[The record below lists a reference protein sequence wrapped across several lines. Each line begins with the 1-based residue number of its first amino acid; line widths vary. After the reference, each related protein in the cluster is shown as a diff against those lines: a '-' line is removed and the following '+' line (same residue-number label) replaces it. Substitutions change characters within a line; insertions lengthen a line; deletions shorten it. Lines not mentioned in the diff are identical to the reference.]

1 MVKTMQDKAA
11 ADAAASNHKVSTS
24 SLPASKPEAAP
35 AVKATPP
42 RSVSSVQLSAS
53 SSNTPA
59 KTAANSPRIT
69 SIGTPQGKA
78 APSSKAGINIKHAN
92 LDLPGRLSNR
102 PPVSTA
108 HYVCCSRFPSPSS
121 RIPSRG
127 PYTPTSGDPRS
138 EQPPAECQASSWQG
152 DLGDNANTSCF
163 RPRSAHRC
171 KAGSCQHTRHPQN
184 S

>member
-1 MVKTMQDKAA
+1 MVHGKKCPPDLRPLQERLEGMVKTMQDKAA

-59 KTAANSPRIT
+59 KTAANSPRT

-127 PYTPTSGDPRS
+127 PYTATSGDPRS
-138 EQPPAECQASSWQG
+138 EQPPAECQASS
-152 DLGDNANTSCF
+152 
-163 RPRSAHRC
+163 
-171 KAGSCQHTRHPQN
+171 
-184 S
+184 